1 MNTRPFLVQNE
12 ANFTLFKIPFEK
24 YNEKLSLSN
33 NFFKYE
39 KTKIDDLKKCCS
51 FFLSFIIPRNYS
63 TVGRIQ
69 DPDLIQ
75 DLSMDLKPEKSH
87 LCVWIQIP
95 NSSR

>member
-39 KTKIDDLKKCCS
+39 KTFSDNTKVKNLVLTEISRCCS
-51 FFLSFIIPRNYS
+51 MRVELNCQHTELCAHHRF
-63 TVGRIQ
+63 
-69 DPDLIQ
+69 
-75 DLSMDLKPEKSH
+75 KS
-87 LCVWIQIP
+87 
-95 NSSR
+95 